1 MTDSNTND
9 TRQSTLSMNPKTR
22 VGHHKKDPVDVYIGR
37 DRRGGELKH
46 LNNTPVGKR
55 GWLGNPF
62 VEDIQDTPYTHD
74 ESIEAYREAFHDR
87 IESDAE
93 FRDAIHDFQGGV
105 LGCWC
110 RTLDSSRPS
119 CHGDVIAEYL
129 NSL

>member
-1 MTDSNTND
+1 
-9 TRQSTLSMNPKTR
+9 MNPKTR
-22 VGHHKKDPVDVYIGR
+22 VGHHRKNDVDVYIGR

-46 LNNTPVGKR
+46 LNNTAVGER

-62 VEDIQDTPYTHD
+62 VEDIQGEEYTLE
-74 ESIEAYREAFHDR
+74 ESVSAYREAFLTR
-87 IESDAE
+87 IENDTE
-93 FRDAIHDFQGGV
+93 FREAVHELQGGV

-110 RTLDSSRPS
+110 RPLSSSHPD